1 LINDNTA
8 QNLALV
14 TTRRRRQKKRNKIL
28 LQKNASNIKYQNKL
42 TPPRQIPSP
51 MSPLEALLNSV
62 QETMF
67 QHDLTHNRLI
77 DGWVGVDG

>member
-8 QNLALV
+8 QNLAVV
-14 TTRRRRQKKRNKIL
+14 TTRRCRQKKRNKIL

-51 MSPLEALLNSV
+51 MSPLEAPLNSV

-77 DGWVGVDG
+77 DGWVGVEG